1 MIPLYEL
8 NDQFFLIQKFS
19 GHCKWVKKKKKSK
32 LEYAISE
39 ATLNVSASGTAVEG
53 GEGIVLVRVCSSMQ
67 CVCIYG
73 MEMTESQNCRGQ
85 KEHLEISESDHP
97 AGSVQ
102 QVAQEG
108 IQEGLEYLLRRLHS
122 LSRLPVPVLCHP
134 HSKEVPP
141 CAILDVNE
149 NRIKLQL
156 YVGSFL
162 RLRFG

>member
-1 MIPLYEL
+1 M
-8 NDQFFLIQKFS
+8 
-19 GHCKWVKKKKKSK
+19 
-32 LEYAISE
+32 
-39 ATLNVSASGTAVEG
+39 
-53 GEGIVLVRVCSSMQ
+53 
-67 CVCIYG
+67 
-73 MEMTESQNCRGQ
+73 
-85 KEHLEISESDHP
+85 SESDHP

-108 IQEGLEYLLRRLHS
+108 IQEGLEYLLRRRLHS
-122 LSRLPVPVLCHP
+122 LSRLPVSVLCHP

-162 RLRFG
+162 RLRFGRRKG